1 MQDGRSIAAFLPE
14 LHLGFIVVLISFSI
28 SLRRIITDHLG
39 GFCGS
44 VIVELLGL
52 QLLTE
57 DFLQIRNTGQRRVGV
72 GGVTTQIID
81 ILLLIVRISDDDL
94 TRRNR

>member
-1 MQDGRSIAAFLPE
+1 M
-14 LHLGFIVVLISFSI
+14 
-28 SLRRIITDHLG
+28 
-39 GFCGS
+39 
-44 VIVELLGL
+44 
-52 QLLTE
+52 LTE

-72 GGVTTQIID
+72 GGVTTQIVD